1 MKGRMLAETIEKKE
15 RWRRKKQFEN
25 KRKLSW
31 KAEVTLRIKESE
43 RGKQK
48 EKMRLMDLK
57 VDIYRKGILYNIHK
71 NVGG

>member
-1 MKGRMLAETIEKKE
+1 MESI
-15 RWRRKKQFEN
+15 
-25 KRKLSW
+25 
-31 KAEVTLRIKESE
+31 TLRIKESE

-48 EKMRLMDLK
+48 EKMRMMDLE